1 MAICSAGVR
10 LYCPLR
16 RLAQEALVEMLRACM
31 MRRLMAAMLP
41 TVTWD
46 HPRAKLVLFS
56 IVVSISFIVASP
68 AGIAPGTVTVQAAP
82 AGGMLTIFAHQ
93 TKKYSHIMSKLNSRD
108 IASYGG
114 NYEYITRIAFD
125 SSDHHDPRIH
135 CSNFGN
141 LAEAEGTPAFSGRLL
156 SVKDNL
162 LDAIA
167 ALARKRALRADLLES
182 ARISLLGAATAEDI
196 GHVIDLLSD
205 ALRAR
210 GLKCR

>member
-1 MAICSAGVR
+1 
-10 LYCPLR
+10 
-16 RLAQEALVEMLRACM
+16 
-31 MRRLMAAMLP
+31 
-41 TVTWD
+41 
-46 HPRAKLVLFS
+46 
-56 IVVSISFIVASP
+56 
-68 AGIAPGTVTVQAAP
+68 
-82 AGGMLTIFAHQ
+82 
-93 TKKYSHIMSKLNSRD
+93 MSKLNSRD

-182 ARISLLGAATAEDI
+182 AKISLLGAATAEDI